1 MKQVL
6 TGIVLCAAMLLA
18 TAPAALAEGSGGSD
32 TLLKVC
38 GYGYVSAMRLY
49 ESHTS
54 SDVPVK
60 VCDVS
65 IEMFDLI
72 EDYEDGETFGTVHY
86 TGWGFEATASGTQL
100 NLALLKA
107 QNFEEMIIICVE
119 YDISCGTCNLDIVSF
134 ECPGKWHSGRNT
146 TPY

>member
-1 MKQVL
+1 MKKLL
-6 TGIVLCAAMLLA
+6 TGIALCAAVLLV
-18 TAPAALAEGSGGSD
+18 TAPTAQASSD

-38 GYGYVSAMRLY
+38 GYAEVSAMRLY

-54 SDVPVK
+54 NDVPVE

-72 EDYEDGETFGTVHY
+72 EDYEDGSTFGTVHD
-86 TGWGFEATASGTQL
+86 TDWGFEATASGTQL

-107 QNFEEMIIICVE
+107 QNFAEEIIICVE

-134 ECPGKWHSGRNT
+134 ECPGDWHNGSSTGR
-146 TPY
+146 